1 MKGFIRNQM
10 DGMAEESYAVFQK
23 KLVFTS
29 LPVEGIRIPRL
40 RALVSAAGEYERR
53 AFMDGCEFSSF
64 EEVLV
69 YGFCAGKIREKEK
82 LKKEID
88 FLLPHFDNWAHVD
101 CVTASLS
108 AIKRDRDFF
117 LGAYSG
123 LAGAEGEFYKRFLAV
138 MLMDFYLDEKYVS
151 VVADIYAGIKQ
162 GQYYTDMA
170 IAWGLSVM
178 LVKFPEIAFPLLE
191 RGVFSDFVT
200 LKAIQKAI
208 ESRRI
213 SEDMKLRLRAVKN
226 GVKALK

>member
-40 RALVSAAGEYERR
+40 RALVSAAGEDERR

-117 LGAYSG
+117 LGVQRSCGRRGRVLQAFSCRNAYG
-123 LAGAEGEFYKRFLAV
+123 FL
-138 MLMDFYLDEKYVS
+138 
-151 VVADIYAGIKQ
+151 
-162 GQYYTDMA
+162 
-170 IAWGLSVM
+170 
-178 LVKFPEIAFPLLE
+178 
-191 RGVFSDFVT
+191 
-200 LKAIQKAI
+200 
-208 ESRRI
+208 SRRKI
-213 SEDMKLRLRAVKN
+213 RFRCGRYICRDKTGPVLYRHGDCLGTVRNA
-226 GVKALK
+226 G

>member
-40 RALVSAAGEYERR
+40 RALVSAAGEDERR
-53 AFMDGCEFSSF
+53 AFMDGCEFSSY

-151 VVADIYAGIKQ
+151 VPPAVCGKCSCKCSDYAAYHYRRHWFSYMGRCVHEHVSFPALSTAKQ
-162 GQYYTDMA
+162 DRSRDDGSAYF
-170 IAWGLSVM
+170 IAEPFL
-178 LVKFPEIAFPLLE
+178 FLLE
-191 RGVFSDFVT
+191 F
-200 LKAIQKAI
+200 
-208 ESRRI
+208 
-213 SEDMKLRLRAVKN
+213 
-226 GVKALK
+226 